1 MANCQFTNSSGTGA
15 YIFAQNPEL
24 PYQVKTLETGYS
36 RARLANG
43 SLKVYIGV
51 DKKNFELDFV
61 NITKSQVDSMV
72 AFYIAKKYFRFYE
85 DSAISAT
92 YFNVWFKS
100 PPDFSKDENDST
112 YSGKISIEEI

>member
-1 MANCQFTNSSGTGA
+1 MANCQFTNSAGAGA
-15 YIFAQNPEL
+15 YVFAQNPEL
-24 PYQVKTLETGYS
+24 PYSVKTVEHGYS
-36 RARLANG
+36 RTRLSNA
-43 SLKVYIGV
+43 SLKIYIGT
-51 DKKNFELDFV
+51 DKKQFDLDFI

-72 AFYIAKKYFRFYE
+72 AFYTAKAYFRFYE

>member
-1 MANCQFTNSSGTGA
+1 MANCQFTNSAGTNA
-15 YIFAQNPEL
+15 YVFAQNPEL
-24 PYQVKTLETGYS
+24 PYLVKTIENGYS
-36 RARLANG
+36 RSRLANG

-72 AFYIAKKYFRFYE
+72 AFYTAKAYFRFYE

>member
-1 MANCQFTNSSGTGA
+1 
-15 YIFAQNPEL
+15 
-24 PYQVKTLETGYS
+24 
-36 RARLANG
+36 
-43 SLKVYIGV
+43 
-51 DKKNFELDFV
+51 
-61 NITKSQVDSMV
+61 MV
-72 AFYIAKKYFRFYE
+72 AFYIAKEYFRFYE